1 MDLGESPTFRVTV
14 FLVLGRSISFFKI
27 TSCKN
32 QPENGLENINQGLA
46 VLTYQARM
54 CRTAQDP
61 WQNCFPQRSGGW
73 QAIHCMK
80 SGCYLLLHDPWAKGG
95 FYIWTPKRKSIC
107 PTKNSSTFLINRPTL
122 QRKNFLIIPCMCVC
136 MLSHVWLFVT
146 PWTVACQ
153 APLSIEFSTWEYW
166 SGLPFPTPGDLPD
179 LGIEPTSPALEDG
192 FFATK
197 PCRPRLLLIKNLFL
211 YVSI

>member
-73 QAIHCMK
+73 QAIHCTSNQICFPPRCLTIFLDK
-80 SGCYLLLHDPWAKGG
+80 STSDLKILVPLIADDKTVDMRMLETEGFLDLTYVLAINLRFLSQETLIGALHFLVTRIWGLLSLLGAVLLQSDGNNEGG
-95 FYIWTPKRKSIC
+95 
-107 PTKNSSTFLINRPTL
+107 KNP
-122 QRKNFLIIPCMCVC
+122 Q
-136 MLSHVWLFVT
+136 LSH
-146 PWTVACQ
+146 
-153 APLSIEFSTWEYW
+153 
-166 SGLPFPTPGDLPD
+166 
-179 LGIEPTSPALEDG
+179 
-192 FFATK
+192 
-197 PCRPRLLLIKNLFL
+197 
-211 YVSI
+211 